1 MDRRTFVLLTGGV
14 SGGLI
19 RPPRRPIA
27 QFAGVGR
34 LKFELDEERRWSLW
48 YYGDGPPVPL
58 IKAAT
63 VAARVGDQWVTL
75 ANLEDST
82 VGSRRPPGGE
92 SVVVRGRAAGVFLE
106 AEFLSASETG
116 GGASQGSVSVTIY
129 PDRYLPTVQG
139 IRFFQA
145 PEAAVLAGGAPLV
158 ALVNGYHSWT
168 ACRVVPALPTT
179 DAAVMSHGAL
189 GLTRG
194 TRALAL
200 AFDPGEPGEATVQ
213 LSRDGLEAAS
223 GWLPTRPLRPEGDT
237 SRMRI
242 CYHPSGDGLDA
253 LTALFVPSSPVDR
266 ERLGSET
273 APAGWCSWYELFGNV
288 SEPDVVANLEFCAA
302 NFDRRFF
309 RYIQLDDGYQKAT
322 GDWDT
327 NAKFP
332 HGHRWLTDQIH
343 AKGFKA
349 GLWVAPFAVT
359 ERSGI
364 PAAHP
369 DWLLRRADAPIV
381 WDTREDWGGKV
392 YSLDGAHPQVQQWL
406 FDLARRAV
414 QTWGYDYLKID
425 FLLWATAGDA
435 HFGGL
440 THAEA
445 YRKGLGAIR
454 DGMGT
459 EAFLLGCG
467 APLQHAVGYVNGMR
481 IGTDVDASWGGI
493 QAPARAAALRGF
505 YHRAVWLNDP
515 DCLVVRPPLSGAE
528 AQVWT
533 AIVALSGGV
542 TVLSDNLPKLP
553 PDRLSLLQRAIP
565 AAPVAGR
572 ARGTAAV
579 QREVAPAIVA
589 GDDVYPI
596 AGPWRLRTGDDPRYA
611 TREFDEDTWETVA
624 VPKPWE
630 DAGHPDYDGYAWY
643 RTRFSLPP
651 LPAGRTA
658 YLELGKVD
666 DVDETFLNGV
676 KLGQTGSFPPN
687 YRSEWQ
693 AYRHYRVPVDALN
706 WGGENVLA
714 VRVYDGAGPGG
725 IWSMRRDAPPAHW
738 VVAGAPRWWT
748 VALINWEDEPRQ
760 LTVPLGTLGIGG
772 AKFDA
777 YDVWR
782 DAPLTLPKD
791 VLAAALEPHSTLTVA
806 VRAAAAHPQVIGTTR
821 HIVQGAVDI
830 ADETWDAGARTLR
843 ARSVNLDS
851 RAYAVTV
858 SVPKGIRPGSCK
870 ADVPCTVKSLQSGHA
885 VLEWAAGGDGRDIR
899 WELSFRSVTGPR
911 RVKD

>member
-1 MDRRTFVLLTGGV
+1 MDRRTFVLLTGSV

-19 RPPRRPIA
+19 RPPRRRIA
-27 QFAGVGR
+27 RLAGVGR
-34 LKFELDEERRWSLW
+34 LKFALDEQRRWSLW

-58 IKAAT
+58 IQAAV
-63 VAARVGDQWVTL
+63 VAARVGDQWITL
-75 ANLEDST
+75 ADLEDST

-106 AEFLSASETG
+106 AEFLSASEAE
-116 GGASQGSVSVTIY
+116 GGASQASVSVTIY
-129 PDRYLPTVQG
+129 PDRYLPTVHG

-145 PEAAVLAGGAPLV
+145 PEAAVLAGGAPFV

-168 ACRVVPALPTT
+168 ACRVVPTLPTT
-179 DAAVMSHGAL
+179 EDALVSHGAL

-200 AFDPGEPGEATVQ
+200 AFDAGEPGEATVQ
-213 LSRDGLEAAS
+213 LSREGLEAGSA
-223 GWLPTRPLRPEGDT
+223 WLPTRPLRPEGDT

-242 CYHPSGDGLDA
+242 CYQPSGDGLDA

-266 ERLGSET
+266 ERLASET
-273 APAGWCSWYELFGNV
+273 APAGWCSWYELFGKV

-349 GLWVAPFAVT
+349 GLWVAPFVVT
-359 ERSGI
+359 ERSGV
-364 PAAHP
+364 PGAHP

-381 WDTREDWGGKV
+381 WDTRDDWGGKV

-425 FLLWATAGDA
+425 FLLWATAGDT
-435 HFGGL
+435 HYGGL

-481 IGTDVDASWGGI
+481 LGTDVD
-493 QAPARAAALRGF
+493 
-505 YHRAVWLNDP
+505 
-515 DCLVVRPPLSGAE
+515 
-528 AQVWT
+528 
-533 AIVALSGGV
+533 
-542 TVLSDNLPKLP
+542 
-553 PDRLSLLQRAIP
+553 
-565 AAPVAGR
+565 
-572 ARGTAAV
+572 
-579 QREVAPAIVA
+579 A

-643 RTRFSLPP
+643 RTRFSLAP